1 VTASNTNILCHNCGT
16 INTSNTKHCMNCG
29 NPISNDDRST
39 YQIQQNISPPP
50 PPPYQSYPSTLYPDP
65 PVESRRLFWT
75 PRKIITLS
83 ITLLL
88 LLFFIGGGLYL
99 FAFQQG
105 YQQGRSS
112 VQVGVT
118 PLPTAT
124 TVPGST
130 PTFTATSSLTPT
142 DTATTSTSTATTPSG
157 TTKNQD
163 IPCTSCSYKLDI
175 KLTTIVSD
183 TTKQNSTWSF
193 TLTNNDKP
201 INSLYFTTLVLE
213 DNTGQ
218 KHQGGGLASTDHWN
232 MSNGQSIQ
240 TYATFDVV
248 HGTNY
253 LLNIATD
260 YGAYQTVTISF

>member
-1 VTASNTNILCHNCGT
+1 M
-16 INTSNTKHCMNCG
+16 KCG
-29 NPISNDDRST
+29 NPVSNDDRPT
-39 YQIQQNISPPP
+39 YQIQNNIPIPPP
-50 PPPYQSYPSTLYPDP
+50 PPSYPSKLYPDP

-88 LLFFIGGGLYL
+88 LLFFIGGGLL

-105 YQQGRSS
+105 YQQGRNS

-118 PLPTAT
+118 PQPTST

-130 PTFTATSSLTPT
+130 PTV
-142 DTATTSTSTATTPSG
+142 TATTSTSTPIATTPSG
-157 TTKNQD
+157 TTRNLD
-163 IPCTSCSYKLDI
+163 IPCISCALKLDI
-175 KLTTIVSD
+175 KLTSIVID
-183 TTKQNSTWSF
+183 TTKQMSTWNF
-193 TLTNNDKP
+193 TLTNNGDP
-201 INSLYFTTLVLE
+201 RDIYFTTLVLE

-218 KHQGGGLASTDHWN
+218 KHQGGGLALTDHWN
-232 MSNGQSIQ
+232 MSSGQSIQ

-253 LLNIATD
+253 LLNIAID
-260 YGAYQTVTISF
+260 YQAYQTETISF